1 MLLKLNLF
9 FWIIYIIPTVIVAV
23 KITDFS
29 NGRVIDMVLIAYHG
43 FATLLALILQI
54 LAYKSVSNF
63 YLLLCFQFHISHKI
77 ISCLI
82 YYR

>member
-9 FWIIYIIPTVIVAV
+9 FWIIYIIPTVIVAL

-29 NGRVIDMVLIAYHG
+29 GGKVVDVVLIAYHG

-54 LAYKSVSNF
+54 LAYSSVSNF
-63 YLLLCFQFHISHKI
+63 LSFTLLSISHF
-77 ISCLI
+77 S
-82 YYR
+82 